1 MRRNL
6 QALSGW
12 GIAFA
17 FLLTITVARLISTV
31 APRFG
36 ATVGGV
42 HIHHY
47 VYGIFILTIAGYL
60 ALIFK
65 GQRATSW
72 IALLYGCG
80 VGLTFDEFGFWINPV
95 FQRGVRWNTRGISI
109 IVVALVIAGL
119 IPIIRRRPIADDDV
133 RGNDGVPAI
142 QEILPSESAD

>member
-6 QALSGW
+6 QAFSGW
-12 GIAFA
+12 GIAFV
-17 FLLTITVARLISTV
+17 FLLTVSVARLISTV

-36 ATVGGV
+36 VTIGGMR
-42 HIHHY
+42 IHHY

-65 GQRATSW
+65 GPRATSW

-95 FQRGVRWNTRGISI
+95 MQRGIRWNTQGITI
-109 IVVALVIAGL
+109 IVVALVIIGL
-119 IPIIRRRPIADDDV
+119 MPIIRRRPMADNDV
-133 RGNDGVPAI
+133 RGDGGVPAI
-142 QEILPSESAD
+142 QEILPSENAD